1 MLSILSTT
9 APIFII
15 IALGFIA
22 VRTRLFPAEAV
33 AGLGRFVIYFALPA
47 LIFSTVSQMAFSEVI
62 DRHYLLVYGLGSMLA
77 FVAGIGL
84 SKALKG
90 DSLSQG
96 AIKGMG
102 MSMSNSAF
110 VGLPVLLLAF
120 DDPPTNAFAMNL
132 MIENMVV
139 LPVALIVME
148 FSQGRGNSESL
159 GAIIRPVAGRVVRNP
174 LVIAI
179 VAGVLASLANVEVP
193 QVLQDSLDMLGRT
206 SATVALF
213 FVGASLVGTSLRG
226 NIGNIGEIGGV
237 ALGKLTLHPLMMVLL
252 IWLLPDFDPQLQTAA
267 ILLAAMP
274 MASVYP
280 IIGSLYGYRRLTSS
294 ILLAGTVLSFFSIS
308 IALAVLF

>member
-33 AGLGRFVIYFALPA
+33 AGLGRFVIHFALPA

-62 DRHYLLVYGLGSMLA
+62 DRHYLLVYGLGSMFA

-84 SKALKG
+84 SKVLKG

-110 VGLPVLLLAF
+110 IGLPVLLLAF

-159 GAIIRPVAGRVVRNP
+159 GAIIRPVAGRVIRNP

-193 QVLQDSLDMLGRT
+193 QVLHDSLDMLGRT

-213 FVGASLVGTSLRG
+213 FVGASLVGTSLR
-226 NIGNIGEIGGV
+226 GNIGEIGGV

>member
-1 MLSILSTT
+1 MRLLSILSTT

-226 NIGNIGEIGGV
+226 NIGEIGGV

>member
-226 NIGNIGEIGGV
+226 NIGEIGGV

>member
-159 GAIIRPVAGRVVRNP
+159 GAIIRPVAGRVIRNP

-213 FVGASLVGTSLRG
+213 FVGASLVGTSLR
-226 NIGNIGEIGGV
+226 GNIGEIGGV